1 MQNININKK
10 FFYKIAKKGKVVCFY
25 YDYTLNNLK

>member
-10 FFYKIAKKGKVVCFY
+10 FFYKIAKKEKVVCFIMLI
-25 YDYTLNNLK
+25 TLNNLK